1 MGGAYLGLNKGTLI
15 NADQGLQYCPFCPH
29 WWFFVSGENLR
40 KLKFH
45 LTWGLVFK
53 HTCTIGCHSSHRL
66 TKRDGRTDGCILYR
80 YTVYTLN
87 QVSLERRYFHSNWW
101 QRRKTERLHWGSRGR
116 FLQHLGMQLL
126 IATLIDMILMM
137 LLGTR
142 TWQPVKKFAPRL
154 RLNSPRRKWSTCC
167 CTSLFS
173 FTICFPISF
182 SI

>member
-1 MGGAYLGLNKGTLI
+1 MLI
-15 NADQGLQYCPFCPH
+15 KVCSIVLCPH

-45 LTWGLVFK
+45 LTGGLVFK
-53 HTCTIGCHSSHRL
+53 HTCTICCHSSHRL
-66 TKRDGRTDGCILYR
+66 TKRDGQMDGCILYR

-126 IATLIDMILMM
+126 TNCHTDWYDPDDVVRYADLAAGKKVRAPAETELSEKEMKY
-137 LLGTR
+137 LLLHITVFFL
-142 TWQPVKKFAPRL
+142 QF
-154 RLNSPRRKWSTCC
+154 CF
-167 CTSLFS
+167 LFS
-173 FTICFPISF
+173 N
-182 SI
+182 